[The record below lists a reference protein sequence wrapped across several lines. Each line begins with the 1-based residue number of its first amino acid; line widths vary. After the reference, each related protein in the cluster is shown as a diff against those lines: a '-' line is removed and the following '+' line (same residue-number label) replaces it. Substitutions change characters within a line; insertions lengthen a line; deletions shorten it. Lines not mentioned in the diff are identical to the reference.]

1 MTGRWAALCRPGS
14 ESLRIFVSLAVICE
28 TRFFLSQFSS
38 VCHLL
43 PSKTVQDNC
52 QVDGL
57 VLPLVVEL
65 RSSSASGV
73 D

>member
-1 MTGRWAALCRPGS
+1 M
-14 ESLRIFVSLAVICE
+14 SLAVICE

-43 PSKTVQDNC
+43 PFKTVQDNC